1 MSSRMRV
8 TKGHTGNRR
17 SHHHIKEPRL
27 SKCANCGAYHLR
39 HRVCPECGYYRG
51 KMVVD
56 VVAKQEAR
64 LKKMQAKTA
73 TTEASSNKVEEKTE
87 KNKKTESETKS
98 NKSSKAATKRAGAK
112 KKESTAKKDE
122 K

>member
-27 SKCANCGAYHLR
+27 SKCVNCGAYHLR
-39 HRVCPECGYYRG
+39 HRVCPECGHYKG
-51 KMVVD
+51 KLIID

-64 LKKMQAKTA
+64 LKKLQTKTQADKIDKKSDADPDETN
-73 TTEASSNKVEEKTE
+73 TIKEKASSKKNTKTTTDRKQEEK
-87 KNKKTESETKS
+87 S
-98 NKSSKAATKRAGAK
+98 
-112 KKESTAKKDE
+112 
-122 K
+122 

>member
-17 SHHHIKEPRL
+17 SHHHLKAPRL

-39 HRVCPECGYYRG
+39 HRVCPECGHYRG
-51 KMVVD
+51 KMIVD
-56 VVAKQEAR
+56 ILARQEKKMK
-64 LKKMQAKTA
+64 KKMQETQGDSNVATDENNKETA
-73 TTEASSNKVEEKTE
+73 TKTE
-87 KNKKTESETKS
+87 EET
-98 NKSSKAATKRAGAK
+98 T
-112 KKESTAKKDE
+112 KKD